1 MLLPTT
7 VVGSYSVPEWLER
20 LKTEYYQRRISAQ
33 HLAEIHEV
41 AIKAAVKDQELAG
54 IDIVSDGELRRD
66 NDVDYFLARIPGVQI
81 PQRAKTDYFDYY
93 DAEVTRPLP
102 ELPGGAQTSPGLGL
116 ADDFRFTRQLT
127 DKPVKFSFTGPFSLS
142 RRIRDEAYAEP
153 GELVRALARR
163 LNAEARELAEAGAD
177 LLQIDEPFLA
187 GYPEQV
193 ELAVEAVNIVTEGV
207 PVTWALH
214 VCYGNRYARPSWEGH
229 YDFLFPAVKA
239 ARVDQIVL
247 EFARKGLDDLR
258 LIQQHGWDKWLGL
271 GVIDVKSS
279 EVEPAELVASRIRRA
294 LDYVPADRL
303 MINPDCGLRHL
314 APEVARQK
322 LRAMVAG
329 VALVRAEL
337 VRPESSQRTGR
348 RHPMSSAGD
357 GFLFTSE
364 SVTEGH
370 PDKVADQ
377 ISDAIVDAAL
387 TEDPGS
393 RVAVE
398 TLLTTGLVVLAGEI
412 TTNAVLDFAAI
423 ARRVICEI
431 GYDTGDFGFDGHA
444 VGVITA
450 LDRQSPDIA
459 RGVAESHDMRAGS
472 TDPFDSAGAG
482 DQGMMFGYATNETPE
497 LMPMPIVLAH
507 KLARRL
513 AQVRR
518 NGLLP
523 YLRPDGKTQVT
534 VRYDS
539 GGKPVGVEKVLI
551 STQHEDG
558 VEPKLADALWE
569 QVVTQALPPGLYDA
583 GALRKEFYVNPTGR
597 FVIGGPV
604 GDTGLT
610 GRKIIVDTYGGFA
623 RHGGGAFSG
632 KDPSKVDRSAS
643 YAARHVAKNIV
654 AAGLADRAEVQVAYA
669 IGVARPLS
677 LLIETFGTEKIDRPL
692 LARLVR
698 DHFDLRPAALVEA
711 LNLRRPIYRQTAAY
725 GHFGRDEPGFTWR
738 TPTRPPSCAPRPA
751 SARAAAAVAGHR
763 EAGRRRTLKIS
774 AERALVPALAQLTR
788 PGTMD
793 PRPEPVSSTR

>member
-1 MLLPTT
+1 MEQAKDTVLLPTT

-33 HLAEIHEV
+33 HMAEINEV

-81 PQRAKTDYFDYY
+81 PQRGKTDYFDYY

-207 PVTWALH
+207 PVSWALH

-239 ARVDQIVL
+239 ARVDQVVL

-279 EVEPAELVASRIRRA
+279 EVEPAGLVASRIKRA

-337 VRPESSQRTGR
+337 AGPESSQSPTAQG
-348 RHPMSSAGD
+348 GD
-357 GFLFTSE
+357 
-364 SVTEGH
+364 
-370 PDKVADQ
+370 
-377 ISDAIVDAAL
+377 
-387 TEDPGS
+387 
-393 RVAVE
+393 
-398 TLLTTGLVVLAGEI
+398 
-412 TTNAVLDFAAI
+412 
-423 ARRVICEI
+423 
-431 GYDTGDFGFDGHA
+431 
-444 VGVITA
+444 
-450 LDRQSPDIA
+450 
-459 RGVAESHDMRAGS
+459 
-472 TDPFDSAGAG
+472 
-482 DQGMMFGYATNETPE
+482 
-497 LMPMPIVLAH
+497 
-507 KLARRL
+507 
-513 AQVRR
+513 
-518 NGLLP
+518 
-523 YLRPDGKTQVT
+523 
-534 VRYDS
+534 
-539 GGKPVGVEKVLI
+539 KP
-551 STQHEDG
+551 
-558 VEPKLADALWE
+558 
-569 QVVTQALPPGLYDA
+569 
-583 GALRKEFYVNPTGR
+583 
-597 FVIGGPV
+597 
-604 GDTGLT
+604 
-610 GRKIIVDTYGGFA
+610 
-623 RHGGGAFSG
+623 
-632 KDPSKVDRSAS
+632 
-643 YAARHVAKNIV
+643 
-654 AAGLADRAEVQVAYA
+654 
-669 IGVARPLS
+669 
-677 LLIETFGTEKIDRPL
+677 
-692 LARLVR
+692 
-698 DHFDLRPAALVEA
+698 
-711 LNLRRPIYRQTAAY
+711 
-725 GHFGRDEPGFTWR
+725 
-738 TPTRPPSCAPRPA
+738 
-751 SARAAAAVAGHR
+751 
-763 EAGRRRTLKIS
+763 
-774 AERALVPALAQLTR
+774 
-788 PGTMD
+788 
-793 PRPEPVSSTR
+793 